1 MLFYVL
7 QVILIQA
14 VFLLFYDR
22 FLRRESLFNWNR
34 WYLLATGLLSFLLP
48 LVKIHWF
55 EKPVF
60 TETLK
65 PVIIGSRSVQT
76 QLSRQI
82 TSGYG
87 DLLLYVYVA
96 GVLVMSYWFVY
107 KLYQIFRLT
116 KTNEIIDY
124 QHDIKIVLLQQHREA
139 FTFVNYIFI
148 DKDLYQNQN
157 LPVLQHELVH
167 YREKHWLDL
176 LVFEILKVLF
186 WFNPFIWFYQ
196 KRLSAVH
203 EFIADKQ
210 ILKQH
215 NFADY
220 FQRLLQEHFAS
231 RQVSFINQF
240 YKPSLLKTRI
250 MIQKKN
256 TTKQQ
261 TILKYLS
268 FALILSGLILVVN
281 ACNSKTSNQQAE
293 SGIEQIDHDTVIQ
306 LKNGKEI
313 QIKVVDDK
321 DVLADDDDEEV
332 AFQFMK
338 NPPVYPGC
346 EGKIGQELKDCM
358 SKKIQKFVA
367 RHFNTEVAKT
377 LGLNGEK
384 VKIITMFTI
393 GKDGKVTK
401 VKARSKYR
409 TLEKE
414 AKRVI
419 AAIPVMQPGTQN
431 GKAVEVVYTLP
442 IIFKVED

>member
-7 QVILIQA
+7 QVVLIQA

-48 LVKIHWF
+48 LVKINWF

-76 QLSRQI
+76 QLSGQVA
-82 TSGYG
+82 SGYG
-87 DLLLYVYVA
+87 NVLLYVYVA
-96 GVLVMSYWFVY
+96 GVLVMSFWFVH
-107 KLYQIFRLT
+107 KLYQIFCLI
-116 KTNEIIDY
+116 KTNKIVDY
-124 QHDIKIVLLQQHREA
+124 QQDIKIVLLQRHREA
-139 FTFVNYIFI
+139 FTFINYIFI
-148 DKDLYQNQN
+148 DKDLYQNPD

-220 FQRLLQEHFAS
+220 FQRLLQEQFHS

-250 MIQKKN
+250 MIQKKQ

-261 TILKYLS
+261 TLLKYLG
-268 FALILSGLILVVN
+268 FALILSGLLLVVN
-281 ACNSKTSNQQAE
+281 ACNSKSDDLPSKNRQKPTELIVTSCPK
-293 SGIEQIDHDTVIQ
+293 DTVI
-306 LKNGKEI
+306 
-313 QIKVVDDK
+313 DDI
-321 DVLADDDDEEV
+321 DEET
-332 AFQFMK
+332 FFIDME

-346 EGKIGQELKDCM
+346 EGKTGQALKDCM
-358 SKKIQKFVA
+358 SHKIQKFVA

-377 LGLNGEK
+377 LGLKGEK

-401 VKARSKYR
+401 VKARSKYKA
-409 TLEKE
+409 LEQE

-419 AAIPVMQPGTQN
+419 AAIPAMQPGTQN
-431 GKAVEVVYTLP
+431 GKPVDVVYTLP
-442 IIFKVED
+442 IIFKADD

>member
-7 QVILIQA
+7 QLVLIQA
-14 VFLLFYDR
+14 VFILFYDR

-34 WYLLATGLLSFLLP
+34 WYLLATGLLSFFLP

-65 PVIIGSRSVQT
+65 PVIIGSQSVQT
-76 QLSRQI
+76 QLSGQI
-82 TSGYG
+82 TSGHG
-87 DLLLYVYVA
+87 NLLLYVYVA

-124 QHDIKIVLLQQHREA
+124 QHGIKIVLLQQHREA

-157 LPVLQHELVH
+157 LPILQHELVH

-176 LVFEILKVLF
+176 LVFEILKILF
-186 WFNPFIWFYQ
+186 WFNPFICFYQ
-196 KRLSAVH
+196 KRLSAIH

-210 ILKQH
+210 VLKQH

-240 YKPSLLKTRI
+240 YNPSLLKTRI

-256 TTKQQ
+256 TTIKQ
-261 TILKYLS
+261 TVLKYLS

-281 ACNSKTSNQQAE
+281 ACNSKTSNKKTE
-293 SGIEQIDHDTVIQ
+293 SGIEQIDHDTVIH
-306 LKNGKEI
+306 LKNGKKI
-313 QIKVVDDK
+313 QVKVVDDE
-321 DVLADDDDEEV
+321 DITNDDDVEV

-346 EGKIGQELKDCM
+346 ESKTGQELKDCM
-358 SKKIQKFVA
+358 SHKIQKFVM

-377 LGLNGEK
+377 LGLKGER
-384 VKIITMFTI
+384 VKILTMFTI
-393 GKDGKVTK
+393 GKDGKVGK
-401 VKARSKYR
+401 IKARSKYR
-409 TLEKE
+409 SLEKE

-419 AAIPVMQPGTQN
+419 AMLPQMKPGTQIE
-431 GKAVEVVYTLP
+431 KPVAATYTLP